1 MLLLPTTRFVK
12 VVQAVAAFV
21 VLADVSVGN
30 EDPGAVRGAVYG
42 NEVLGF
48 FGDWGFLCDT

>member
-1 MLLLPTTRFVK
+1 VLLLPTTRFVK